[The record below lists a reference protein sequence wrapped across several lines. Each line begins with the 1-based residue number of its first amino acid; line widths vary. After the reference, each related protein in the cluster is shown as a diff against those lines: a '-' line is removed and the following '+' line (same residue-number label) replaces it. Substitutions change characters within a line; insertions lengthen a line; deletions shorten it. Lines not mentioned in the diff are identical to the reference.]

1 MDRLIGESVAEPRY
15 RALLLSAFGV
25 LALVLAS
32 AGIYGVM
39 SYTVNQRRRETGVR
53 LALGATSGDVM
64 RLVIRDGMRL
74 AAIGVVCGVVLA
86 LLSTRVLSSMLFG
99 VSPLDPLTFAAMAV
113 FLTGVG
119 LLACMIP
126 ARRASRTD
134 PMTAIRAE

>member
-1 MDRLIGESVAEPRY
+1 
-15 RALLLSAFGV
+15 LLLSAFGV

-39 SYTVNQRRRETGVR
+39 SYTVSQRRRETGVR
-53 LALGATSGDVM
+53 LALGATAGNVM

-74 AAIGVVCGVVLA
+74 AGIGVACGIVLA
-86 LLSTRVLSSMLFG
+86 LLSTRVLASMLFG
-99 VSPLDPLTFAAMAV
+99 VSPLDPLTFTAMAV
-113 FLTGVG
+113 FLTAVG